1 MCHVGIKRNKLP
13 AVFGRNRNAGY
24 NDLASRTIDDFRRAN
39 VNLTRE
45 VEDMRL
51 INRAKYVLIESLG
64 YSENRAHKFIERRAM
79 DERKTRRE
87 IALEILKTYEI

>member
-1 MCHVGIKRNKLP
+1 MVE
-13 AVFGRNRNAGY
+13 AANARVQ
-24 NDLASRTIDDFRRAN
+24 NLKRAN